1 MIISIVNF
9 SAIPDAEVERALRAI
24 NRQIEGDFAPYWSM
38 AALLRLEGRSTARPE
53 LQRPP
58 DLRGDAI
65 IYLWDELN
73 IADALGYHDAN
84 NQGIPYGFVFTEIA
98 REINE
103 PWTVT
108 LSHEALELIGD
119 PSANVLAAGPHPSDP
134 EKLVFHWYEMCD
146 AVQAEHYPIDGVEVS
161 NFVLPLYFTVDNEPG
176 GRNDFLNRPAPGG
189 PLRSFGIKPG
199 GYVGFYDPE
208 MGSHETFALASDR
221 LAHQRL
227 SVKSSAGMTRRS
239 MRYRSLVTLPER
251 EARRASLARPCSR
264 GPLCERIEP
273 PSAPAAEAAVS
284 DLPRLDLEG
293 IARLEEALDN
303 DPKAALARIRKMRSG
318 MTRDL
323 TESDLR
329 RLIELARVE
338 VARPH
343 LAAEFRRAAI
353 TLGLGDT
360 RLPPEFTFEGM
371 TPEIPIDPSNCQ
383 FEENRD
389 ALGWLVNAGLGWTGW
404 SLDVVPKA
412 PFRWAE
418 DFPSRFT
425 YPGSEG
431 ASGDTT
437 LAIFSDFG
445 TGLYH
450 SRYIARHL
458 ESLSPRY
465 GFHLGDV
472 YYAGRRKELAEHFEA
487 PLRSLLAAT
496 EVFALPGNHEMFSG
510 GTWYFKYLDDKK
522 ALAGQRQEGSY
533 FALRLG
539 RFQAVGVDTD
549 YHQHGRLH
557 ARLKGWLKERLEANA
572 GADRINILLT
582 STEPYDLGSSKRTEL
597 YEQDLKDL
605 AQAGLIDI
613 WFWGNTHYGALYDR
627 NEPALPFMGSCVG
640 HGGYPYDRIE
650 DAAGKIERSAAPVLF
665 LEAESR
671 FSGTSVRPDRGNNG
685 FALLTL
691 HHATGRLSLQY
702 LDWRKRLRKTF
713 TLAKV
718 AGKLQV
724 V

>member
-9 SAIPDAEVERALRAI
+9 SAIPDEELERALRAI

-251 EARRASLARPCSR
+251 EARGASLARPCSR

-273 PSAPAAEAAVS
+273 PSAPAAEAEAS

-412 PFRWAE
+412 RFRWAE

-425 YPGSEG
+425 YPGSDG

-458 ESLSPRY
+458 ESFSPRY

-472 YYAGRRKELAEHFEA
+472 YYAGRRKELAEH
-487 PLRSLLAAT
+487 
-496 EVFALPGNHEMFSG
+496 
-510 GTWYFKYLDDKK
+510 
-522 ALAGQRQEGSY
+522 
-533 FALRLG
+533 
-539 RFQAVGVDTD
+539 
-549 YHQHGRLH
+549 
-557 ARLKGWLKERLEANA
+557 KERLEANA

-627 NEPALPFMGSCVG
+627 NEPALPFMGSSVG